1 MTEEVKV
8 SYSIVGRYMNGK
20 EVTGYQI
27 QSTKGESKRVT
38 REQLCLLVGRGDITN
53 CTGQVYKK
61 KVILKGKGININDLP
76 IVDEKNS
83 KVKNT
88 DKIGAIKKGTSNTDA
103 VNQLMIVRKLV
114 SGGKPVGYVLR
125 NAGGAERKIKRDEVV
140 TLAKNGGIGNARVQ
154 MYKGK
159 PLLRGVGINL
169 NALPSEEMQ
178 TKAKTQATTPAK
190 TQTPAKKPAE
200 KKEVTKKK
208 EPTTEEIQAKKLKE
222 AAKSLKEKVNKIT
235 GVKVVDE
242 DLLTHCLGS
251 LKLQIGKDKKDA
263 MIDIKVSDK
272 VEYRASWWKDGNT
285 AGVIAVPTT
294 NPSAIVTKLVAVA
307 KKEPT
312 PEELQAKKIKE
323 EAKSLNERVNKIQG
337 VKVVD
342 VDLLTHCLGS
352 LKLQI
357 GKDKKDAIVE
367 IKIDM
372 KGKVEYMASWW
383 KDGNTSGI
391 IVSPTS
397 NSSAI
402 VTKLVA
408 VAKKEEHKSANA
420 KAAELLGVN
429 KKKETAKKTTT
440 KKAPAK
446 KAEPAK
452 TEQPSVLDMFDE
464 LNPEEIEEKATK
476 KAPAKKAA
484 SKAPA
489 KKTAKKK

>member
-1 MTEEVKV
+1 MFVMAEEVKV

-88 DKIGAIKKGTSNTDA
+88 DKIGAVKKGTSNTDA

-178 TKAKTQATTPAK
+178 TKAKTQATTTAK

-272 VEYRASWWKDGNT
+272 VEYMASWWKDGNT

-294 NPSAIVTKLVAVA
+294 NPSAI
-307 KKEPT
+307 
-312 PEELQAKKIKE
+312 IK
-323 EAKSLNERVNKIQG
+323 
-337 VKVVD
+337 
-342 VDLLTHCLGS
+342 
-352 LKLQI
+352 
-357 GKDKKDAIVE
+357 
-367 IKIDM
+367 
-372 KGKVEYMASWW
+372 
-383 KDGNTSGI
+383 
-391 IVSPTS
+391 
-397 NSSAI
+397 
-402 VTKLVA
+402 KLVA

-464 LNPEEIEEKATK
+464 LNPEEIEDKATK

>member
-1 MTEEVKV
+1 MAEEVKV

-88 DKIGAIKKGTSNTDA
+88 DKIGAVKKGTSNTDA

-190 TQTPAKKPAE
+190 KHAE
-200 KKEVTKKK
+200 KKEAPKKK

-272 VEYRASWWKDGNT
+272 VEYMASWWKDGNT

-294 NPSAIVTKLVAVA
+294 NPSAI
-307 KKEPT
+307 
-312 PEELQAKKIKE
+312 I
-323 EAKSLNERVNKIQG
+323 
-337 VKVVD
+337 
-342 VDLLTHCLGS
+342 
-352 LKLQI
+352 
-357 GKDKKDAIVE
+357 
-367 IKIDM
+367 
-372 KGKVEYMASWW
+372 
-383 KDGNTSGI
+383 
-391 IVSPTS
+391 
-397 NSSAI
+397 
-402 VTKLVA
+402 TKLVA
-408 VAKKEEHKSANA
+408 VAKKEETKSANA

-429 KKKETAKKTTT
+429 KKKEKAKKTTT

-464 LNPEEIEEKATK
+464 LNPEEIEDKATK
-476 KAPAKKAA
+476 KASAKKAA

>member
-1 MTEEVKV
+1 MFVMAEEVKV

-88 DKIGAIKKGTSNTDA
+88 DKIGAVKKGTSNTDA
-103 VNQLMIVRKLV
+103 VNQLMIVRKIV

-140 TLAKNGGIGNARVQ
+140 TLAKDGGIGNARVQ

-159 PLLRGVGINL
+159 PLLRGVGVNL
-169 NALPSEEMQ
+169 NDLPSEEMQ

-190 TQTPAKKPAE
+190 KHAE
-200 KKEVTKKK
+200 KKEAPKKK

-272 VEYRASWWKDGNT
+272 VEYMASWWKDGNT

-294 NPSAIVTKLVAVA
+294 NPSAI
-307 KKEPT
+307 
-312 PEELQAKKIKE
+312 I
-323 EAKSLNERVNKIQG
+323 
-337 VKVVD
+337 
-342 VDLLTHCLGS
+342 
-352 LKLQI
+352 
-357 GKDKKDAIVE
+357 
-367 IKIDM
+367 
-372 KGKVEYMASWW
+372 
-383 KDGNTSGI
+383 
-391 IVSPTS
+391 
-397 NSSAI
+397 
-402 VTKLVA
+402 TKLVA
-408 VAKKEEHKSANA
+408 VAKKEETKSANA

-429 KKKETAKKTTT
+429 KKKKTAKKTTT

-452 TEQPSVLDMFDE
+452 AEQPSVLDMFDE
-464 LNPEEIEEKATK
+464 LNPEEIEDKATK

>member
-1 MTEEVKV
+1 MAEEVKV

-88 DKIGAIKKGTSNTDA
+88 DKIGAVKKGTSNTDA
-103 VNQLMIVRKLV
+103 VNQLMIVRKIV

-140 TLAKNGGIGNARVQ
+140 TLAKDGGIGNARVQ

-159 PLLRGVGINL
+159 PLLRGVGVNL
-169 NALPSEEMQ
+169 NDLPSEEMQ

-190 TQTPAKKPAE
+190 KHAE
-200 KKEVTKKK
+200 KKEAPKKK

-272 VEYRASWWKDGNT
+272 VEYMASWWKDGNT

-294 NPSAIVTKLVAVA
+294 NPSAI
-307 KKEPT
+307 
-312 PEELQAKKIKE
+312 I
-323 EAKSLNERVNKIQG
+323 
-337 VKVVD
+337 
-342 VDLLTHCLGS
+342 
-352 LKLQI
+352 
-357 GKDKKDAIVE
+357 
-367 IKIDM
+367 
-372 KGKVEYMASWW
+372 
-383 KDGNTSGI
+383 
-391 IVSPTS
+391 
-397 NSSAI
+397 
-402 VTKLVA
+402 TKLVA
-408 VAKKEEHKSANA
+408 VAKKEETKSANA

-429 KKKETAKKTTT
+429 KKKKTAKKTTT

-464 LNPEEIEEKATK
+464 LNPEEIEDKATK

>member
-1 MTEEVKV
+1 MFVMAEEVKV

-88 DKIGAIKKGTSNTDA
+88 DKIGAVKKGTSNTDA
-103 VNQLMIVRKLV
+103 VNQLMIVRKIV

-140 TLAKNGGIGNARVQ
+140 TLAKDGGIGNARVQ

-159 PLLRGVGINL
+159 PLLRGVGVNL
-169 NALPSEEMQ
+169 NDLPSEEMQ

-190 TQTPAKKPAE
+190 KHAE
-200 KKEVTKKK
+200 KKEAPKKK

-272 VEYRASWWKDGNT
+272 VEYMASWWKDGNT

-294 NPSAIVTKLVAVA
+294 NPSAI
-307 KKEPT
+307 
-312 PEELQAKKIKE
+312 I
-323 EAKSLNERVNKIQG
+323 
-337 VKVVD
+337 
-342 VDLLTHCLGS
+342 
-352 LKLQI
+352 
-357 GKDKKDAIVE
+357 
-367 IKIDM
+367 
-372 KGKVEYMASWW
+372 
-383 KDGNTSGI
+383 
-391 IVSPTS
+391 
-397 NSSAI
+397 
-402 VTKLVA
+402 TKLVA
-408 VAKKEEHKSANA
+408 VAKKEETKSANA

-429 KKKETAKKTTT
+429 KKKKTAKKTTT

-464 LNPEEIEEKATK
+464 LNPEEIEDKATK

>member
-1 MTEEVKV
+1 MAEEVKV

-190 TQTPAKKPAE
+190 KPAE

-222 AAKSLKEKVNKIT
+222 AAKSLKEKVNKIA

-272 VEYRASWWKDGNT
+272 VEYMASWWKDGNT

-294 NPSAIVTKLVAVA
+294 NPSAIITKLVAVA
-307 KKEPT
+307 KKESGAT
-312 PEELQAKKIKE
+312 DEELAEKKMTE
-323 EAKSLNERVNKIQG
+323 AAKSLKERLNKITG

-342 VDLLTHCLGS
+342 VDLLTNYLGS
-352 LKLQI
+352 LMIQV
-357 GKDKKDAIVE
+357 GKSKKDAIVE

-408 VAKKEEHKSANA
+408 VAKKEETKSANA

-429 KKKETAKKTTT
+429 KKKKTAKKTTT

-452 TEQPSVLDMFDE
+452 TEQSSVLDMFDE
-464 LNPEEIEEKATK
+464 LNPEEIEDKATK
-476 KAPAKKAA
+476 KASAKKAA

>member
-88 DKIGAIKKGTSNTDA
+88 DKIGAVKKGKSNTDA

-200 KKEVTKKK
+200 KKEVTKKEAPKKK

-222 AAKSLKEKVNKIT
+222 AAKSLKEKVNKIA

-251 LKLQIGKDKKDA
+251 LKLHIGKDKKDA

-272 VEYRASWWKDGNT
+272 VEYMASWWKDGNT

-294 NPSAIVTKLVAVA
+294 NPSAI
-307 KKEPT
+307 
-312 PEELQAKKIKE
+312 I
-323 EAKSLNERVNKIQG
+323 
-337 VKVVD
+337 
-342 VDLLTHCLGS
+342 
-352 LKLQI
+352 
-357 GKDKKDAIVE
+357 
-367 IKIDM
+367 
-372 KGKVEYMASWW
+372 
-383 KDGNTSGI
+383 
-391 IVSPTS
+391 
-397 NSSAI
+397 
-402 VTKLVA
+402 TKLVA

-464 LNPEEIEEKATK
+464 LNPEEIEDKATK

>member
-1 MTEEVKV
+1 MAEEVKV

-125 NAGGAERKIKRDEVV
+125 NAGGAERKVKRDEVV
-140 TLAKNGGIGNARVQ
+140 TLAKDGKIGNARVQ
-154 MYKGK
+154 MYNGK
-159 PLLRGVGINL
+159 VLLRGKNL
-169 NALPSEEMQ
+169 NLNTLPEEEMEAP
-178 TKAKTQATTPAK
+178 KKSPAK
-190 TQTPAKKPAE
+190 KAETAKTPAKKE
-200 KKEVTKKK
+200 TKA
-208 EPTTEEIQAKKLKE
+208 P
-222 AAKSLKEKVNKIT
+222 
-235 GVKVVDE
+235 
-242 DLLTHCLGS
+242 
-251 LKLQIGKDKKDA
+251 
-263 MIDIKVSDK
+263 
-272 VEYRASWWKDGNT
+272 
-285 AGVIAVPTT
+285 
-294 NPSAIVTKLVAVA
+294 
-307 KKEPT
+307 
-312 PEELQAKKIKE
+312 
-323 EAKSLNERVNKIQG
+323 
-337 VKVVD
+337 
-342 VDLLTHCLGS
+342 
-352 LKLQI
+352 
-357 GKDKKDAIVE
+357 
-367 IKIDM
+367 
-372 KGKVEYMASWW
+372 
-383 KDGNTSGI
+383 
-391 IVSPTS
+391 
-397 NSSAI
+397 
-402 VTKLVA
+402 
-408 VAKKEEHKSANA
+408 AKKEETAKKSTSKKEEPAKKETAKKTTAKREEPKSANA
-420 KAAELLGVN
+420 KAAELLGV
-429 KKKETAKKTTT
+429 KKKETAKKAPAKKAPA

-446 KAEPAK
+446 KAETAK
-452 TEQPSVLDMFDE
+452 TEQTSVLDMFDE